1 MKNKEKIVNMLTYIF
16 AIVMMMLSFMF
27 ISFDSY
33 NWIAFYITKVIGVIM
48 FILSLL
54 LLSIEYKE
62 ETKWFCV
69 RML

>member
-1 MKNKEKIVNMLTYIF
+1 MKNKEKIINMLTYVF

-33 NWIAFYITKVIGVIM
+33 NLIAFYITKVIGVIM
-48 FILSLL
+48 FTLSLL

-62 ETKWFCV
+62 ETKWFYV
-69 RML
+69 KM

>member
-1 MKNKEKIVNMLTYIF
+1 MKNKEKIINTLTYVFVTI
-16 AIVMMMLSFMF
+16 MMVLSFMF

-33 NWIAFYITKVIGVIM
+33 NWIAFYTTKVIGVIM

-62 ETKWFCV
+62 ETK
-69 RML
+69 

>member
-1 MKNKEKIVNMLTYIF
+1 MKNKEKIINMLTYVF
-16 AIVMMMLSFMF
+16 AIVMMILSFMF

-33 NWIAFYITKVIGVIM
+33 NWIAFYTTKVIGVIM

-62 ETKWFCV
+62 GTK
-69 RML
+69 

>member
-1 MKNKEKIVNMLTYIF
+1 MKNKEKIINMLTYVF
-16 AIVMMMLSFMF
+16 AIVMMILSFMF

-33 NWIAFYITKVIGVIM
+33 NWIAFYTTKVIGVIM

-62 ETKWFCV
+62 ETK
-69 RML
+69 

>member
-1 MKNKEKIVNMLTYIF
+1 MKNKEKIINMLTYVF

-33 NWIAFYITKVIGVIM
+33 NLIAFYITKVIGVIM
-48 FILSLL
+48 FTLSLL

-62 ETKWFCV
+62 ETK
-69 RML
+69 

>member
-1 MKNKEKIVNMLTYIF
+1 MKNKEKIINTLTYVFVTI
-16 AIVMMMLSFMF
+16 MMVTSFMLME
-27 ISFDSY
+27 FDSY

-62 ETKWFCV
+62 ETK
-69 RML
+69 

>member
-1 MKNKEKIVNMLTYIF
+1 MKNKEKIVNMLTYVF
-16 AIVMMMLSFMF
+16 AIVMMVLSFML

-33 NWIAFYITKVIGVIM
+33 NLIAFYITKVIGVIM

>member
-1 MKNKEKIVNMLTYIF
+1 MKNKEKIINMLTYVF

-33 NWIAFYITKVIGVIM
+33 NLIAFYITKVIGVIM

-62 ETKWFCV
+62 ETKWFYV
-69 RML
+69 KM

>member
-1 MKNKEKIVNMLTYIF
+1 MKNKEKIINMLTYVF
-16 AIVMMMLSFMF
+16 AIVMMILSFMF

-33 NWIAFYITKVIGVIM
+33 NWIAFYTTKVIGVIM

-62 ETKWFCV
+62 GTKWFYV
-69 RML
+69 KM

>member
-1 MKNKEKIVNMLTYIF
+1 MKNKEKIINTLTYVFVTI
-16 AIVMMMLSFMF
+16 MMVTSFMLME
-27 ISFDSY
+27 FDSY

-62 ETKWFCV
+62 ETKWFYV
-69 RML
+69 KM

>member
-1 MKNKEKIVNMLTYIF
+1 MKNKEKIINMLTYVF
-16 AIVMMMLSFMF
+16 ATIMLVLSFMF
-27 ISFDSY
+27 MSFDSY
-33 NWIAFYITKVIGVIM
+33 NMIAFYVTKVVGVLM